1 MKVLLTGCTAPQSSP
16 RLGTRI
22 PTFQG
27 LLSVTLTNAGHDV
40 VWDNPSMRWEED
52 YLSTFDSVVVGLS
65 SPTSVASHRLY
76 GALSV
81 IERAKN
87 VTNVR
92 YLVDAPDPH
101 KIWHGIKAIV
111 DNPNNLVKDFYS
123 RRSEFSLAST
133 DKNLS
138 RLLLVLEDLYNS
150 KWENTIAPA
159 FPWSDSSHLTKYI
172 PNLSGDSVKLLCLD
186 SILLTAMSSSS
197 LYMKSESDYWSYD
210 SHTTWV
216 KNVEK
221 TIINSASPM
230 AKSKWSNNA
239 EILSNL
245 NKSIGSLISTHKNN
259 DPWWSVNLSQSLF
272 VNTPVV
278 TDWRH
283 TSYLG
288 PEWSLLA
295 HQIEEMPLSD
305 RTKIAYSQKNSYI
318 KAISNFEETTER
330 VLSSVF

>member
-1 MKVLLTGCTAPQSSP
+1 MKVLLTGCTASQSSP
-16 RLGTRI
+16 RLGTRL

-40 VWDNPSMRWEED
+40 VWDNPSMRWGED

-65 SPTSVASHRLY
+65 SPTSIASHRLY

-92 YLVDAPDPH
+92 YLIDAPNPH
-101 KIWHGIKAIV
+101 KIWHGIKAII
-111 DNPNNLVKDFYS
+111 DNPDNLVKDFYS

-133 DKNLS
+133 DKNLA
-138 RLLLVLEDLYNS
+138 RLLSVLNNLYNNQ
-150 KWENTIAPA
+150 WENTIVPA
-159 FPWSDSSHLTKYI
+159 FPWSESSHITQYI
-172 PNLSGDSVKLLCLD
+172 PNLSEDTVKLLCLD

-197 LYMKSESDYWSYD
+197 IYMKSESTSWSYD
-210 SHTTWV
+210 SYTPWV
-216 KNVEK
+216 KSVEK
-221 TIINSASPM
+221 TIINPAHPM
-230 AKSKWSNNA
+230 ARSKWSNNV
-239 EILSNL
+239 EILANL
-245 NKSIGSLISTHKNN
+245 NKSIGCLISTHKNN
-259 DPWWSVNLSQSLF
+259 NPWWSVNLSQSLF

-283 TSYLG
+283 TNYLG
-288 PEWSLLA
+288 SEWSFLA
-295 HQIEEMPLSD
+295 HQVEEMPLSE
-305 RTKIAYSQKNSYI
+305 RTKLAFTQKNSYI
-318 KAISNFEETTER
+318 KAISNFEDATER